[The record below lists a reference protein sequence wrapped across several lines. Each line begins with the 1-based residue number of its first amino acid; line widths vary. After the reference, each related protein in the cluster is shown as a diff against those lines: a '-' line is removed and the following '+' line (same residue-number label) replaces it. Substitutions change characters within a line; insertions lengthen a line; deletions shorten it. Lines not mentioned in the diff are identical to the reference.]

1 MSQLLIPVPPL
12 AEPTAGPRWYKP
24 LTNKISFL
32 SSITPVISHL
42 SISFKILCSLGD
54 HGHKT
59 MMNLL
64 AFKPAQDQG
73 VKPVP

>member
-1 MSQLLIPVPPL
+1 M
-12 AEPTAGPRWYKP
+12 
-24 LTNKISFL
+24 
-32 SSITPVISHL
+32 TPVISHL

-64 AFKPAQDQG
+64 TLKPARDQG